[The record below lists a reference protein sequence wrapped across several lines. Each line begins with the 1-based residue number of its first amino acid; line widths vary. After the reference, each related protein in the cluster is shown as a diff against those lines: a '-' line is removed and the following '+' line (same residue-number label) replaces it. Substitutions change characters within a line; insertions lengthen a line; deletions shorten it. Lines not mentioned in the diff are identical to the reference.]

1 MKTQLLPPSRR
12 HRTRHDT
19 LPSFALALAMH
30 AVLFGSISYVVQ
42 WKTQD
47 PPPVVAELW
56 ASTPQPVV
64 ETPPPPPPPPKVEPQ
79 PEPPKPDA
87 DIVTKEEKKPPPKVE
102 PPPPKV
108 EEKPPPPKVEP
119 PKVEE
124 KKPPPPKKEE
134 PKKDVIADLLKKQEA
149 KSRAEREAI
158 RQAEAERI
166 KEQMA
171 SDKALTGTP
180 QPGAGN
186 AQDTDYR
193 ARLVALIKSR
203 IVYAV
208 PEGTATSVYADVQV
222 DLLPTGEVAGIRVL
236 KPSGLP
242 EYDAAV
248 ERAIRRTDPFP
259 RKPDGTIDR
268 TITIRFRP
276 VEPPGQ
282 G

>member
-1 MKTQLLPPSRR
+1 MSAAALPPARR
-12 HRTRHDT
+12 RPPTRHDT

-30 AVLFGSISYVVQ
+30 ALLFGSISYVVR
-42 WKTQD
+42 WNTQD
-47 PPPVVAELW
+47 PAPVVAELW
-56 ASTPQPVV
+56 VGTPQPIV
-64 ETPPPPPPPPKVEPQ
+64 EPPPPPPPPPKVEQP

-102 PPPPKV
+102 PPKV
-108 EEKPPPPKVEP
+108 EQ
-119 PKVEE
+119 
-124 KKPPPPKKEE
+124 KKPPPKKEE
-134 PKKDVIADLLKKQEA
+134 PKKDLIADLLKKQDA
-149 KSRAEREAI
+149 KARAEREEI
-158 RQAEAERI
+158 RQAEADRI
-166 KEQMA
+166 AKQMTLE
-171 SDKALTGTP
+171 KPLTGTP
-180 QPGAGN
+180 QPGAGT
-186 AQDTDYR
+186 ARDSDYR

-208 PEGTATSVYADVQV
+208 PEGTSPSVYADVQV
-222 DLLPTGEVAGIRVL
+222 DLLPTGEVTGIRLL
-236 KPSGLP
+236 KESGLP

-276 VEPPGQ
+276 VEPQ